1 MVSHEAFPTS
11 PMRLKTALSLA
22 IPLACAALF
31 VRLGVW
37 QLARHREVAAL
48 NAGLEERL
56 AGAPTPLGALAGDTT
71 GVRWSRVT
79 VRGVFRYDLEQVHG
93 SRASNGSPGV
103 HLLTPLEIEG
113 NDTLLLVTRGWVY
126 AADAAT
132 AELERW
138 REQDSVTISGYLVP
152 LIADG
157 PPPPADRP
165 RLIRSLSRTSIQ
177 SRVGRPVWPVQ
188 LVMTSDSAARA
199 DSVPR
204 RLPPPTL
211 DAGPH
216 RSYAAQW
223 FSFAIIGIVGGVI
236 LFRRTSRA

>member
-1 MVSHEAFPTS
+1 
-11 PMRLKTALSLA
+11 MRLKTALSLA

-56 AGAPTPLGALAGDTT
+56 AGAPTPIGTLASDTA
-71 GVRWSRVT
+71 GVRWTRVS
-79 VRGVFRYDLEQVHG
+79 VRGVFRYDLEQVHA
-93 SRASNGSPGV
+93 SRPSNGSPGV
-103 HLLTPLEIEG
+103 HLLTPLEVAG
-113 NDTLLLVTRGWVY
+113 SDTLLLVTRGWVY

-132 AELERW
+132 ADLERW
-138 REQDSVTISGYLVP
+138 REQDSVTIAGYLVP

-157 PPPPADRP
+157 PTPPADRP
-165 RLIRSLSRTSIQ
+165 RLIRSLNRAAIQ
-177 SRVGRPVWPVQ
+177 ARVGRPVSPVQ

-223 FSFAIIGIVGGVI
+223 FSFAIIGLVGGVI